1 MADITVK
8 AWINEIKK
16 SQYGEI
22 WKVAESHSKK
32 NAQGEYENDGRSYY
46 DVYVDSKDSG
56 KFEEKQRVEIV
67 GRFRSKENE
76 AKDGTKYRNLLIYAN
91 EIRIATTANA
101 GATTGGVPAG
111 WEEIP
116 VTPEDAP
123 F

>member
-56 KFEEKQRVEIV
+56 KFGEKERVEIV
-67 GRFRSKENE
+67 GRFRTKENE
-76 AKDGTKYRNLLIYAN
+76 AKDGTKYRNLVIYAN
-91 EIRIATTANA
+91 AIRTATSANSNA
-101 GATTGGVPAG
+101 ATGEVPAG

-116 VTPEDAP
+116 VAAEDAP